1 MKSVITILSTTTAV
15 TDLLADGASSVFTVE
30 AVQGAK
36 LPYLIV
42 DIEDST
48 PNNSKSGDSTLDM
61 NNLRVFSIAERH
73 YTNGSVVGAYDL
85 SEEVRSAISYVARG
99 TYGGENLEHCSFQG
113 QSNYSN
119 KLPNKPQTTVEQDY
133 LLSVTR

>member
-1 MKSVITILSTTTAV
+1 LKSILTILSTTTAV
-15 TDLLADGASSVFTVE
+15 TDLLADGASSVFAVE

-48 PNNSKSGDSTLDM
+48 PNNTKSGDSTLDM
-61 NNLRVFSIAERH
+61 NNLRVFSIAERL
-73 YTNGSVVGAYDL
+73 YTNGSTVGANNL
-85 SEEVRSAISYVARG
+85 SDEVRSAIAYVARG
-99 TYGGENLEHCSFQG
+99 VYGGESLEHCSWQG
-113 QSNYSN
+113 QTNYSN

-133 LLSVTR
+133 ILSITR